1 MTFDYKRLA
10 KSKSFK
16 NINGRPVKRKAD
28 SIIGIV
34 VHSTSG
40 TKDSAKN
47 EADYFAT
54 GNDRFAGA
62 HSFADFS
69 GKTARSIPWNYIA
82 WSVGDKNGRGI
93 YYGELNNTNTISI
106 ELCGVEKRDPSPEQI
121 KALKKLIRYYG
132 KKCPNIKYI
141 VRHYDITTKACPTRY
156 QGTAKNNAKWQEL
169 KDELMS
175 ELRKAKKGV

>member
-1 MTFDYKRLA
+1 MIFDYKRKA

-16 NINGRPVKRKAD
+16 NIGGKPVKRKST
-28 SIIGIV
+28 SIIGLVI
-34 VHSTSG
+34 HSTSG

-62 HSFADFS
+62 HSFVDYA
-69 GKTARSIPWNYIA
+69 GKTSRSIPWNYIA
-82 WSVGDKNGRGI
+82 WSVGDKNGKGQ
-93 YYGELNNTNTISI
+93 YYGSLNNTNTISI
-106 ELCGVEKRDPSPEQI
+106 ELCGVEKRDPSAAQI

-169 KDELMS
+169 KSELMS